1 MMVILN
7 TSTVAS
13 EVLMAV
19 KMKTVVFWDMKPCRL
34 VDGLEHFLKKN
45 LLPLFFSVPD
55 DEGSEFL

>member
-1 MMVILN
+1 MILK
-7 TSTVAS
+7 TSTVAF

-34 VDGLEHFLKKN
+34 VDGLEHFLKN
-45 LLPLFFSVPD
+45 LLPLFFSVPE